1 MEPILQVIPGCPNS
15 ESARELFA
23 TALELEGIAVPAFVR
38 EIRTDQ
44 EAALHDFHGSP
55 SFSLNGADLFES
67 GTEPAVSCRVYRTPS
82 GFAGQPDLEDL
93 RRAIRASQASPG
105 SAA

>member
-23 TALELEGIAVPAFVR
+23 AALELEGIGVPASVR
-38 EIRTDQ
+38 EIRTEQ

-55 SFSLNGADLFES
+55 SFGLNGTDLFDS
-67 GTEPAVSCRVYRTPS
+67 GTEPAVSCRVYRTPT

-93 RRAIRASQASPG
+93 RRAIRASQSPPA